1 MARILIAD
9 DHAVVRMAV
18 RILLEKVGHQVVG
31 ETDSGLDVIALER
44 KLSPDLVVLDIDM
57 PSLDG
62 FAVLQRLCG
71 AGGLCKVIVFSA
83 LRPDRYA
90 IRSSRA
96 GASGYVCKGID
107 LSELLGAVQVVLA
120 GSTLFPATDFSS
132 VDSTSRLTSEEA
144 LVAVLSDRELTVLR
158 NLARGRRIKD
168 IAQELMLS
176 EKTASSYKAR
186 LIIKLQVGSFVELI
200 ELAKRNGLV

>member
-1 MARILIAD
+1 MAKILIAD

-18 RILLEKVGHQVVG
+18 RLLIEKAGHEVVG
-31 ETDSGLDVIALER
+31 EAESGLDVIGLVR

-71 AGGLCKVIVFSA
+71 AEGLCKVIVFSA
-83 LRPDRYA
+83 LQADRYA

-96 GASGYVCKGID
+96 GASGYVCKNGD
-107 LSELLGAVQVVLA
+107 LSGLLGAVQVVLA
-120 GSTLFPATDFSS
+120 GYTLFPATDFSS
-132 VDSTSRLTSEEA
+132 VDSTSRLASEEE
-144 LVAVLSDRELTVLR
+144 LVATLSDRELAVLR
-158 NLARGRRIKD
+158 NLARGHRIKD

-186 LIIKLQVGSFVELI
+186 LIIKLQVGNFIELVELV
-200 ELAKRNGLV
+200 KRNGLV